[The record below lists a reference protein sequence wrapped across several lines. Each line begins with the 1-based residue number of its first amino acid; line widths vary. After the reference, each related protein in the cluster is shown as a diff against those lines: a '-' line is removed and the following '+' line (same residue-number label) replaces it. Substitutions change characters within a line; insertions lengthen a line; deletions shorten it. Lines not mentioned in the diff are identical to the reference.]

1 MNYNKLPRELTEKQ
15 SVEENENDALDVLA
29 ENNVD
34 LESFCRIA
42 FAVTENIDDNVEAVN
57 ELLFCIKS
65 AERIIKANDE
75 KLQQMLRNGGMA

>member
-15 SVEENENDALDVLA
+15 SVEENENDALDALA

-42 FAVTENIDDNVEAVN
+42 FAVTEKIDDNVESVD

-65 AERIIKANDE
+65 SQRIIEANDE
-75 KLQQMLRNGGMA
+75 KLQQMFRTGGMA

>member
-1 MNYNKLPRELTEKQ
+1 MTKN
-15 SVEENENDALDVLA
+15 ENEALDALV

-42 FAVTENIDDNVEAVN
+42 FAVIEKIDDNVESVD

-65 AERIIKANDE
+65 AQRIIEANDE
-75 KLQQMLRNGGMA
+75 KLQQMFRTGGMA

>member
-1 MNYNKLPRELTEKQ
+1 MTKN
-15 SVEENENDALDVLA
+15 ENEALDALV

-42 FAVTENIDDNVEAVN
+42 FAVTEKIDDNVESVD

-65 AERIIKANDE
+65 AQRIIEANDE
-75 KLQQMLRNGGMA
+75 KLQQMFRTGGMA

>member
-1 MNYNKLPRELTEKQ
+1 MTKNK
-15 SVEENENDALDVLA
+15 NEALDALA

-42 FAVTENIDDNVEAVN
+42 FAVTEKIDDNVESVD

-65 AERIIKANDE
+65 AQRIIEANDE
-75 KLQQMLRNGGMA
+75 KLQQMFRTGGMA

>member
-1 MNYNKLPRELTEKQ
+1 MTKN
-15 SVEENENDALDVLA
+15 ENEALDALA

-42 FAVTENIDDNVEAVN
+42 FAVIEKIDDNVESVD

-65 AERIIKANDE
+65 AQRILEANDE
-75 KLQQMLRNGGMA
+75 KLQQMFRTGGMA

>member
-15 SVEENENDALDVLA
+15 SVEENDALDVLA

-34 LESFCRIA
+34 LESFRRIA

-65 AERIIKANDE
+65 AERIIKAKDE

>member
-1 MNYNKLPRELTEKQ
+1 MTKN
-15 SVEENENDALDVLA
+15 ENEALDALAALA

-42 FAVTENIDDNVEAVN
+42 FAVTENIDDNVEAVD

-65 AERIIKANDE
+65 AQRIIAANDE
-75 KLQQMLRNGGMA
+75 KLQQMFRKGGMA

>member
-1 MNYNKLPRELTEKQ
+1 MTKN
-15 SVEENENDALDVLA
+15 ENEALDALA

-42 FAVTENIDDNVEAVN
+42 FAVIEKIDDNVESVD

-65 AERIIKANDE
+65 AQRIIEANDE
-75 KLQQMLRNGGMA
+75 KLQQMFRTGGMA